1 MYLSSSKANERAL
14 KKRARAPPLRTC
26 LPRFVSFIF
35 PTPYMLHLRHTQVYV
50 FANQIATSFVKKEN
64 ENKGKTDEEEEEN
77 KKCFITCVL
86 FAHPF
91 EE

>member
-1 MYLSSSKANERAL
+1 
-14 KKRARAPPLRTC
+14 
-26 LPRFVSFIF
+26 
-35 PTPYMLHLRHTQVYV
+35 MLHLRHTQVYV

-77 KKCFITCVL
+77 KKCLITCVL